1 MALPADTGP
10 AMPMNIVHGTH
21 AELILFLVLNM
32 WPSHFGLPILL
43 AIVLLSKRVQ
53 RHPTFV
59 NLLIVFMVVGISSS
73 LLVYAGNASGPEP
86 SPALCLAQAALL
98 YGMPGIT
105 SVAVFALVFQVAL
118 GPYFRI
124 LLTQK
129 FQMFIVIR
137 AAFYKQPSRDTH
149 FVRIWVMIIAP
160 YAVWIVFIVVTV
172 FVGVGEPA
180 NVSRDRRFFYCS
192 VKSDALTGT
201 LTIFAAVVLLAT
213 LILEAWTIVLFYKRW
228 VSIARGSSGM
238 FTAAELNLPLLILA
252 FGMYLLVAMSLSLL
266 SMKSPESP
274 IPDLIIAS
282 AATVVIL
289 IFGTQLDIL
298 RAICFWRKEVSI
310 GDTSN
315 DSTNDSEV
323 YKRTTY

>member
-1 MALPADTGP
+1 MVLPADAGL
-10 AMPMNIVHGTH
+10 AMPINIVHGTH

-73 LLVYAGNASGPEP
+73 LLVYAGKASGPEP
-86 SPALCLAQAALL
+86 SQALCLTQAALL
-98 YGMPGIT
+98 YGMPGMQYICC
-105 SVAVFALVFQVAL
+105 SVRT
-118 GPYFRI
+118 GIPGSSRPYFRI
-124 LLTQK
+124 PLMQR

-137 AAFYKQPSRDTH
+137 AAFYKQPSRGTH
-149 FVRIWVMIIAP
+149 FVCIKDDHRSIRCLDRIHRGDGLCERSSVKH
-160 YAVWIVFIVVTV
+160 V
-172 FVGVGEPA
+172 FVSLDIKHKVGVDEPA
-180 NVSRDRRFFYCS
+180 TVSRDRRFFYCS

-201 LTIFAAVVLLAT
+201 LTIFAAAVLLAT
-213 LILEAWTIVLFYKRW
+213 LILEGNPLPYLIRRTVTHSSTAWTIVLFYKRW

-238 FTAAELNLPLLILA
+238 FTAAELNLPLRILA

-282 AATVVIL
+282 
-289 IFGTQLDIL
+289 GT
-298 RAICFWRKEVSI
+298 
-310 GDTSN
+310 
-315 DSTNDSEV
+315 
-323 YKRTTY
+323 

>member
-1 MALPADTGP
+1 
-10 AMPMNIVHGTH
+10 MPMNIVHGTH

-59 NLLIVFMVVGISSS
+59 NLLIVFMVVGI
-73 LLVYAGNASGPEP
+73 VYAGKASGPEP

-98 YGMPGIT
+98 YGMPGMQVIIT
-105 SVAVFALVFQVAL
+105 SVAVFALV
-118 GPYFRI
+118 
-124 LLTQK
+124 

-238 FTAAELNLPLLILA
+238 FTAAELNLPLRILA

>member
-1 MALPADTGP
+1 
-10 AMPMNIVHGTH
+10 MPINIVHGTH

-59 NLLIVFMVVGISSS
+59 NLLIVFMVVGI
-73 LLVYAGNASGPEP
+73 VYAGKASGPEP
-86 SPALCLAQAALL
+86 SQALCLTQAALL
-98 YGMPGIT
+98 YGMPGM
-105 SVAVFALVFQVAL
+105 Q
-118 GPYFRI
+118 R
-124 LLTQK
+124 

-137 AAFYKQPSRDTH
+137 AAFYKQPSRGTH
-149 FVRIWVMIIAP
+149 FVRLWVMIIAP

-180 NVSRDRRFFYCS
+180 TVSRDRRFFYCS

-238 FTAAELNLPLLILA
+238 FTAAELNLPLRILA
-252 FGMYLLVAMSLSLL
+252 FGIYLLVAMSLSLL

-289 IFGTQLDIL
+289 IFGTQLVTDHL
-298 RAICFWRKEVSI
+298 
-310 GDTSN
+310 
-315 DSTNDSEV
+315 
-323 YKRTTY
+323 

>member
-1 MALPADTGP
+1 MERTQ
-10 AMPMNIVHGTH
+10 
-21 AELILFLVLNM
+21 
-32 WPSHFGLPILL
+32 SSYS
-43 AIVLLSKRVQ
+43 IVLLSKRVQ

-73 LLVYAGNASGPEP
+73 LLVYAGKASGPEP

-105 SVAVFALVFQVAL
+105 SVAVFALV
-118 GPYFRI
+118 
-124 LLTQK
+124 

-180 NVSRDRRFFYCS
+180 NVSRDRRFFY
-192 VKSDALTGT
+192 
-201 LTIFAAVVLLAT
+201 FLLAT

-238 FTAAELNLPLLILA
+238 FTAAELNLPLRILA

>member
-1 MALPADTGP
+1 MALPADAGP

-59 NLLIVFMVVGISSS
+59 NLLIVFMVVGI
-73 LLVYAGNASGPEP
+73 VYAGKASGPEP

-98 YGMPGIT
+98 YGMPGMQVIIT
-105 SVAVFALVFQVAL
+105 SVAVFALV
-118 GPYFRI
+118 
-124 LLTQK
+124 

-192 VKSDALTGT
+192 VKSDALT
-201 LTIFAAVVLLAT
+201 
-213 LILEAWTIVLFYKRW
+213 AWTIVLFYKRW

-238 FTAAELNLPLLILA
+238 FTAAELNLPLRILA

-315 DSTNDSEV
+315 DSTNDSEL

>member
-1 MALPADTGP
+1 GL

-73 LLVYAGNASGPEP
+73 LLVYAGKASGPEP

-98 YGMPGIT
+98 YGMPGM
-105 SVAVFALVFQVAL
+105 QV
-118 GPYFRI
+118 I
-124 LLTQK
+124 IK

-137 AAFYKQPSRDTH
+137 AAFYKKPSRDTH

-213 LILEAWTIVLFYKRW
+213 LILEGNPLPYLL
-228 VSIARGSSGM
+228 GSGM
-238 FTAAELNLPLLILA
+238 FTAAELNLPLRILA

>member
-1 MALPADTGP
+1 MALPADAGP

-59 NLLIVFMVVGISSS
+59 NLLIVFMVVGI
-73 LLVYAGNASGPEP
+73 VYAGKASGPEP

-98 YGMPGIT
+98 YGMPGMQVIIT
-105 SVAVFALVFQVAL
+105 SVAVFALVFQSSERLSTSSQAE
-118 GPYFRI
+118 
-124 LLTQK
+124 
-129 FQMFIVIR
+129 
-137 AAFYKQPSRDTH
+137 TH
-149 FVRIWVMIIAP
+149 TSYVSGWFGSKMIIAP

-213 LILEAWTIVLFYKRW
+213 LILE
-228 VSIARGSSGM
+228 G
-238 FTAAELNLPLLILA
+238 NPLP
-252 FGMYLLVAMSLSLL
+252 YLL
-266 SMKSPESP
+266 
-274 IPDLIIAS
+274 
-282 AATVVIL
+282 
-289 IFGTQLDIL
+289 G
-298 RAICFWRKEVSI
+298 
-310 GDTSN
+310 
-315 DSTNDSEV
+315 
-323 YKRTTY
+323 